1 MANIPITEKTFKR
14 NDGEVVFLDTTR
26 IPSMDEI
33 RELCECN
40 EWEVPEEGSDKYWD
54 IVNIIKEDDGDL
66 FRGGCVD
73 LGWCVMQGSCGLWDG
88 PSDCGTVAKIDDGK
102 ELLCFAYTG
111 RGIDDVRISVTK
123 EDGLCVSAYHHDG
136 TNHYVLRQLTPA
148 GERYYQRW
156 QDGEIDA
163 TVRQCHEKLFTSKR
177 YSKKIN
183 FYIM

>member
-14 NDGEVVFLDTTR
+14 NNGEIVFLDTTR

-40 EWEVPEEGSDKYWD
+40 EWEVPEEDSDKYWEL
-54 IVNIIKEDDGDL
+54 VNTIKENDCDL
-66 FRGGCVD
+66 LSDCVD
-73 LGWCVMQGSCGLWDG
+73 LGWCVMQGSCGLWTG
-88 PSDCGTVAKIDDGK
+88 NSACGTVENIGGGK
-102 ELLCFAYTG
+102 ELLNFAFTG

-123 EDGLCVSAYHHDG
+123 EDGLCISAYHHDG

-163 TVRQCHEKLFTSKR
+163 TARQCHEKLFTSRR

-183 FYIM
+183 FYIV